1 VRALH
6 GRLGAADAPGDAAEA
21 GAPLMR
27 PDLLLELDS
36 RTPDVTDA
44 PPLDPVHEALLRAE
58 FRERRALQDYAG
70 ATWLL
75 AKAQADRAVATR
87 EAWWRGFG
95 AGAVL
100 LGGVGVLVLLAW
112 VL

>member
-1 VRALH
+1 
-6 GRLGAADAPGDAAEA
+6 
-21 GAPLMR
+21 MR
-27 PDLLLELDS
+27 PDHLLELDAGPP